1 MLLGKALNLNS
12 NPASTGSRD
21 NRGKIRRFRDFIKDA
36 SRRFRAPFDRRRGAM
51 LRLNEY
57 HSKGRTIEEVIHWV
71 MNFGGGGYFTIKTM
85 QIPSEITALAQ
96 RVRELNPQMILE
108 IGTMRG
114 GTLLIWT
121 QLASE
126 RVSHA
131 T

>member
-71 MNFGGGGYFTIKTM
+71 MNFGGEGISRLKRCKFPRK
-85 QIPSEITALAQ
+85 S
-96 RVRELNPQMILE
+96 
-108 IGTMRG
+108 
-114 GTLLIWT
+114 LL
-121 QLASE
+121 
-126 RVSHA
+126 SHKECVN
-131 T
+131 